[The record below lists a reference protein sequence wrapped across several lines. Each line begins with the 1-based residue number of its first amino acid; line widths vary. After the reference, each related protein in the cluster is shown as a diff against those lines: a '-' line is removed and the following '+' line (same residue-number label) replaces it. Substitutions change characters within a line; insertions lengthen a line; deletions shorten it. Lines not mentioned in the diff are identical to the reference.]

1 MFDRLIDFI
10 ITIGKDALPFVI
22 IEQWSEAVHLRFG
35 KFYRVITPGVY
46 FKIPFM
52 DSIVETAV
60 ITQSVSLPAQ
70 TLTTQDEQTI
80 VLKAIV
86 RYHISDVKKYLLEV
100 EHANMVLVDTTQG
113 IIRDIV
119 EITDWANLVDV
130 NNILTKKVKT
140 FVKRWGI
147 SIERITITDLGIVKT
162 YRILGDG
169 TNTKVLPT
177 EDERGK

>member
-1 MFDRLIDFI
+1 MFDKLIDFI
-10 ITIGKDALPFVI
+10 IQIGKDALPYVI
-22 IEQWSEAVHLRFG
+22 VEQWGAAVQLRFG
-35 KFYRVITPGVY
+35 KFYRTLGPGIH
-46 FKIPFM
+46 FKIPFF
-52 DSIVETAV
+52 DRIAETSV

-86 RYHISDVKKYLLEV
+86 RYRVSDVKKYLTEV
-100 EHANMVLVDTTQG
+100 EHANAVLVDTTQG

-119 EITDWANLVDV
+119 EVTDWVNLVDV
-130 NNILTKKVKT
+130 NNIFTKKVKA

-147 SIERITITDLGIVKT
+147 GIEKVTITDLGIVKT

-177 EDERGK
+177 EDERV